1 LSEHNKIAPSALIA
15 PRITLGAVSSR
26 ESNAKFIEPMLLLA
40 AETLPEGAGWTHEL
54 KLDGYRALGIK
65 AGHEVRLR
73 SRNDK
78 DFNRKYPAIAKALA
92 TLPDDTV
99 IDGEVVAL
107 DADGRPSF
115 NALQNGAAE
124 AAIFYSASGFS
135 KPFHEECPISQLWIL
150 WIPLR
155 AGHGFPERLR
165 CR

>member
-1 LSEHNKIAPSALIA
+1 
-15 PRITLGAVSSR
+15 
-26 ESNAKFIEPMLLLA
+26 M
-40 AETLPEGAGWTHEL
+40 EL
-54 KLDGYRALGIK
+54 RVKLDGYRALAIRTVG
-65 AGHEVRLR
+65 EVRLR
-73 SRNDK
+73 SRNNK
-78 DFNRKYPAIAKALA
+78 DFNTKYPAIAMALGS
-92 TLPDDTV
+92 LPDETV

-115 NALQNGAAE
+115 NALQNGAAG

-135 KPFHEECPISQLWIL
+135 KPFHEECPISQLRIL